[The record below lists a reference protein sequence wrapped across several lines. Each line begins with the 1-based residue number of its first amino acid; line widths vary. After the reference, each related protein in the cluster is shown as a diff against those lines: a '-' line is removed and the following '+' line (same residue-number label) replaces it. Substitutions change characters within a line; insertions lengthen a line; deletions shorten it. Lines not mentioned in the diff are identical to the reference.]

1 MTYTYK
7 IQPGTAYDEDG
18 NTHTVYGI
26 DLFADGEI
34 LNSLP
39 DIFFNKQKAKELV
52 ALCNTLDLSPL
63 HLIDV
68 VEDAIM

>member
-39 DIFFNKQKAKELV
+39 DIFFDKQKAEEL
-52 ALCNTLDLSPL
+52 AYLCNSLSLSPK
-63 HLIDV
+63 HFFDV
-68 VEDAIM
+68 AEDAII